1 MDTGHDAGGLSNLI
15 APLLKPLAIGLEF
28 FGVGVIPV
36 PLAL

>member
-1 MDTGHDAGGLSNLI
+1 MDIGHDAGGFSNLI
-15 APLLKPLAIGLEF
+15 APVLKPLASGLEF